1 MDDRSALG
9 TTIREITLDLKERNT
24 SAREITQTHIDQIN
38 KVNGALNAVV
48 QITETEA
55 IEQAENLDK
64 FMANGNPVGPLHGVP
79 MTLKDSL
86 DTEGI
91 ITTYGTEGK
100 RNYIPN
106 KDASLVAR
114 LKSAGAIL
122 LGKTNTP
129 EFTLAA
135 DTDNLIYGRTSNP
148 YNLGLSPGGSSGGA
162 AAIIASMGSVFDIGS
177 DTGGSIRI
185 PSHSCGITGIKPTSG
200 RVPRTGHC
208 ISYDAGATES
218 FTQNGPMAR
227 RVEDLFPILE
237 VISGPDWID
246 PYVVPM
252 PLISPAT
259 IDVRSLKIAFHTN
272 NDLMAPI
279 PEIQD
284 NVTMVARSLEKL
296 GSDVAESKPDAL
308 KMLDEM
314 DNKYSTGDGREWVKR
329 LLERAGTEKFS
340 PFMEGRLAEA
350 NLISTSEFTEIL
362 ETIDVYRSKMTTF
375 FQDYDVIICPS
386 SAKAA
391 LGPGEFLAPENKFVY
406 SYTSAY
412 NVTGWPAG
420 VVRSGETSD
429 GLPISVQV
437 IAKPW
442 HEHVVLAVMEQ
453 IESEYGGW
461 TPPNLASF

>member
-1 MDDRSALG
+1 MDEHSVLG
-9 TTIREITLDLKERNT
+9 RTIREITSNLKERNT
-24 SAREITQTHIDQIN
+24 SASEITQSHIDQIK
-38 KVNGALNAVV
+38 KVNGSLNAVV
-48 QITETEA
+48 QMTETEA
-55 IEQAENLDK
+55 LEQAENLDK
-64 FMANGNPVGPLHGVP
+64 SMANGKPIGALHGIP

-86 DTEGI
+86 DTKGI

-100 RNYIPN
+100 RNYVPN
-106 KDASLVAR
+106 KDASIVAR
-114 LKSAGAIL
+114 LKRSGAIL
-122 LGKTNTP
+122 VGKTNTP

-252 PLISPAT
+252 PLISPST
-259 IDVRSLKIAFHTN
+259 VDVSSLKIAFHTD
-272 NDLMAPI
+272 NDLMTPI
-279 PEIQD
+279 AEIQE
-284 NVTMVARSLEKL
+284 NVAMVARYLEKL
-296 GSDVAESKPDAL
+296 GCSVAESKPSAL
-308 KMLDEM
+308 SMLDEM

-329 LLERAGTEKFS
+329 LLERAGTKKFS

-350 NLISTSEFTEIL
+350 NPISTSEFTEIL
-362 ETIDVYRSKMTTF
+362 ETVDVYRSKMTSF
-375 FQDYDVIICPS
+375 FQDYDVIVCPS

-391 LGPGEFLAPENKFVY
+391 LGPGEFLAAENKFVY

-420 VVRSGETSD
+420 VVRSGQTLD

-442 HEHVVLAVMEQ
+442 HEHIAIAVMEQ
-453 IESEYGGW
+453 VESEYGGW
-461 TPPNLASF
+461 TPPNLAHI

>member
-1 MDDRSALG
+1 MDAHSVLG
-9 TTIREITLDLKERNT
+9 RTIREITSNLKERNA
-24 SAREITQTHIDQIN
+24 SASEITQSHIDQIK
-38 KVNGALNAVV
+38 KVNGSLNAVV
-48 QITETEA
+48 QMTETEA
-55 IEQAENLDK
+55 LEQAETLDK
-64 FMANGNPVGPLHGVP
+64 SMANGKPIGALHGIP

-86 DTEGI
+86 DTKGI

-100 RNYIPN
+100 RNYVPN
-106 KDASLVAR
+106 KDASIVAR
-114 LKSAGAIL
+114 LKRSGAIL
-122 LGKTNTP
+122 VGKTNTP

-148 YNLGLSPGGSSGGA
+148 YNLELSPGGSSGGA

-252 PLISPAT
+252 PLISPST
-259 IDVRSLKIAFHTN
+259 VDVSSLKIAFHTD
-272 NDLMAPI
+272 NDLMTPI
-279 PEIQD
+279 AEIQE
-284 NVTMVARSLEKL
+284 NVAMVARYLEKL
-296 GSDVAESKPDAL
+296 GCSVAESKPSAL
-308 KMLDEM
+308 SMLDEM

-329 LLERAGTEKFS
+329 LLERAGTKKFS

-350 NLISTSEFTEIL
+350 NPISTSEFTEIL
-362 ETIDVYRSKMTTF
+362 ETVDVYRSKMTSF
-375 FQDYDVIICPS
+375 FQDYDVIVCPS

-391 LGPGEFLAPENKFVY
+391 LGPGEFLAAENKFVY

-420 VVRSGETSD
+420 VVRSGQTLD

-442 HEHVVLAVMEQ
+442 HEHIVLAVMEQ

-461 TPPNLASF
+461 TPPNLAYI